1 MVEKGA
7 EFPEGD
13 KRRYFKY
20 RVVFQGNNVRDQN
33 WDVALFNEMAST
45 PATLEASRIADIY
58 SCMPDHT
65 MQGRDVEQAY
75 LQADM
80 KGPPVYI
87 MLPKELWTP
96 EMHEMRCPVFRL
108 EKALYGHKH
117 GGVY

>member
-1 MVEKGA
+1 
-7 EFPEGD
+7 
-13 KRRYFKY
+13 
-20 RVVFQGNNVRDQN
+20 
-33 WDVALFNEMAST
+33 MAST
-45 PATLEASRIADIY
+45 PATLEASHIADIY

-80 KGPPVYI
+80 KGPAVYI

-96 EMHEMRCPVFRL
+96 EMHEMRCLVFRL

-117 GGVY
+117 SGVYWQEFSHEKVTKSAGFELISECWPCVYFNHVANLLLIIC